1 MQLQWR
7 DRVIRGASRTFV
19 LCEGDYTV
27 VGGGGLTGDDE
38 STFNPLALVALTPNS
53 IDQPSFNCNNP
64 DTSHKP
70 NILCTE
76 GQVFIFIAYSV

>member
-7 DRVIRGASRTFV
+7 DRVVRGASRTFV
-19 LCEGDYTV
+19 RCEGDYTE
-27 VGGGGLTGDDE
+27 GGEGLTGDDE
-38 STFNPLALVALTPNS
+38 STFNPLALVALTPNC

-70 NILCTE
+70 NILCPE
-76 GQVFIFIAYSV
+76 AQLFIYIAYSV